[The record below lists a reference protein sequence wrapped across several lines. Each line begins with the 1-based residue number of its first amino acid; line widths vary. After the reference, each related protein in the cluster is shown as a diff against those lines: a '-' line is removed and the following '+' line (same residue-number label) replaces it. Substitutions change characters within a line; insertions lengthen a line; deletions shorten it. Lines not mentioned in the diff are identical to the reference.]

1 MLAGRSTRLGIRG
14 MRAYPHAADG
24 WSLSTASDAVGAAFG
39 VWELGYF
46 GDVVGCDGDGDELGD
61 VVSGLNVLGGV
72 AGVMQADFDLAPKST
87 VNNAG
92 AVTQHQMPLNPG
104 GAAHKHH
111 AHMVTGYSDMNTGV
125 PYPVGANGHG
135 EVVFQGE
142 VNAGVVFVGLA
153 RLCCTIIKLVIK
165 QLGFLS

>member
-1 MLAGRSTRLGIRG
+1 

-24 WSLSTASDAVGAAFG
+24 WSLSTASDAVGSAFAG
-39 VWELGYF
+39 WELGYF

-92 AVTQHQMPLNPG
+92 AVAQ
-104 GAAHKHH
+104 
-111 AHMVTGYSDMNTGV
+111 Y
-125 PYPVGANGHG
+125 
-135 EVVFQGE
+135 EVLFDT
-142 VNAGVVFVGLA
+142 
-153 RLCCTIIKLVIK
+153 R
-165 QLGFLS
+165 